1 MKAFIFPG
9 CLIFLSSLV
18 WSCKDKVKGCTDN
31 VAENYNTEAEE
42 DDGSCTYFAD
52 KFTGEYH
59 GIKTCQIYQ
68 SDSNYSFTISR
79 ISGKEDQITLGQ
91 FPETGISPY
100 ANIDFSNPDK
110 IVIPNQHLENGL
122 DVSEISGSGILTGNQ
137 LVIRY
142 YRFVD
147 GAIDTTDVIVSK

>member
-1 MKAFIFPG
+1 MKA
-9 CLIFLSSLV
+9 LIFSAAVLLFSCIV
-18 WSCKDKVKGCTDN
+18 WSCKDPVKGCTDN
-31 VAENYNTEAEE
+31 VAENYNSEAEE
-42 DDGSCTYFAD
+42 DNGSCTYFAD
-52 KFTGEYH
+52 KFTGEYS

-79 ISGKEDQITLGQ
+79 IAGKEDQISLDQ
-91 FPETGISPY
+91 FPESGISPT

-110 IVIPNQHLENGL
+110 IVIPNQQLENGL
-122 DVSEISGSGILTGNQ
+122 DVSEISGFGTLTGNQ

-147 GAIDTTDVIVSK
+147 GAIDTTDVIVTK